1 MSPSESMKTTTDLPD
16 CLRPLSPEELAK
28 VEVPTDEEIERAMQL
43 GRKMRRMAEH
53 AMGLRTDPLPEE
65 EDV

>member
-1 MSPSESMKTTTDLPD
+1 MADLAE

-28 VEVPTDEEIERAMQL
+28 VKVPTDEEIRKALQL

-53 AMGLRTDPLPEE
+53 AMGLRTEPWPEE